1 MNKEE
6 FGRYNIPAKIH
17 ATYSN
22 NLSLRMW
29 YAAYEIH
36 AINPKGG
43 ESECQSKMEPMEI
56 KEFGFRWRIEEA

>member
-1 MNKEE
+1 
-6 FGRYNIPAKIH
+6 
-17 ATYSN
+17 
-22 NLSLRMW
+22 MW

-56 KEFGFRWRIEEA
+56 EEFGFRWRIEET